1 MRAWEKSGVNN
12 LRVKSPEEGEKK
24 LEAWLE
30 GQRQKRKEAEKKW
43 RWDKNAFPFLGGLQ
57 GAGDKSVVSQG
68 SLGSC
73 FS

>member
-30 GQRQKRKEAEKKW
+30 GQRQRRKEAEKKW

-57 GAGDKSVVSQG
+57 GVGDKSVVSQG